1 MNYYD
6 ELKAMSRLHQERN
19 DNSIKEL
26 EAAHVKHAHG
36 SQVVA
41 HLSEK
46 VAYLKV
52 LKKELDEKMEMV
64 DQQVVQERER
74 LNKVKIKRDAARKEV
89 GDVKESTGIMYSP
102 HLLYDLEHKIKHR
115 NSLIRKLHREKRLFT
130 DMLAKAK
137 HQLPVD
143 TETHFQN
150 MSRGDLPF
158 LPETVQSEEDMDV
171 ICSYDGKHNGEGD
184 QPDENLAKT
193 RDGAA
198 KAREKPGNAKMH

>member
-1 MNYYD
+1 MSLNYYD

-64 DQQVVQERER
+64 DQQVAEERER
-74 LNKVKIKRDAARKEV
+74 LNNAKIKRDAARKEA
-89 GDVKESTGIMYSP
+89 GALKERTGIMYSP

-115 NSLIRKLHREKRLFT
+115 NNLIRKLHREKRLFT
-130 DMLAKAK
+130 DMLAKAR

-150 MSRGDLPF
+150 MARGDLPF
-158 LPETVQSEEDMDV
+158 LPEIVHSEEDMDAV
-171 ICSYDGKHNGEGD
+171 CSYDGKQHV
-184 QPDENLAKT
+184 
-193 RDGAA
+193 
-198 KAREKPGNAKMH
+198 